1 VRPLLTE
8 AKMLEKTECLDSI
21 IFGLNRAAFWRA
33 KMAAQYP
40 SDPRNARAA
49 ECMAELATDTTEL
62 TDEAWSHLQP
72 HFDWGSESWR
82 EAISQT
88 ARLVEFQQNITTLPA
103 FVNSL
108 IRVLQS

>member
-1 VRPLLTE
+1 
-8 AKMLEKTECLDSI
+8 MLENEALDCIQSI
-21 IFGLNRAAFWRA
+21 KFGLNRCAQWRGKIA
-33 KMAAQYP
+33 SQYP
-40 SDPRNARAA
+40 SDPRNGRAA
-49 ECMAELATDTTEL
+49 ECLAELATGTAEL
-62 TDEAWSHLQP
+62 TDEAWSQLQP

-88 ARLVEFQQNITTLPA
+88 ARLVEFQQKITTLPA